1 MKYSIKALAVYL
13 VAMVVTFLLNEY
25 SSFEFNAAHISFC
38 GLFMYGSSLL
48 VHYATKKASEESATR
63 FPAHFMAITG
73 LKMAA
78 YIIVL
83 GAYVFVYRREAIPV
97 IIAFLIFYLV
107 FTILEVISAMKIV
120 KSKS

>member
-1 MKYSIKALAVYL
+1 MKYSIKALSIYLAAMAIAV
-13 VAMVVTFLLNEY
+13 ALNEY
-25 SSFEFNAAHISFC
+25 SGLEFNAVHISFC

-48 VHYATKKASEESATR
+48 VHYATVKASEESATR

-97 IIAFLIFYLV
+97 IIAFLVFYLAY
-107 FTILEVISAMKIV
+107 TILEVISAMKIV
-120 KSKS
+120 KSKN